1 MCVTVRSFR
10 AFRLSLGHLACLLF
24 GHFERLKHIGV
35 FCPVISDGPFSSNSS
50 RVSVRS
56 LRTAS
61 TLCVSVSGHFGLS
74 FALCAFVLS
83 FWTALTLCVFLTGH
97 FGFLS
102 NTLCVLTAT
111 FGFLSYTIG
120 VFHSVLRTG
129 FPSCEHLLCSR
140 PVISG
145 GFSILRLTSSSS
157 RASFFIIF
165 SIFDMVLARCA

>member
-10 AFRLSLGHLACLLF
+10 ALCLSLGHLACLLF
-24 GHFERLKHIGV
+24 GHFERLKHIRV
-35 FCPVISDGPFSSNSS
+35 FCPAISDGPPSSNSL

-56 LRTAS
+56 FRTAF
-61 TLCVSVSGHFGLS
+61 TLCVSGSGHFGFS
-74 FALCAFVLS
+74 FTLCAFVLS

-97 FGFLS
+97 FGFLA
-102 NTLCVLTAT
+102 NTLCVLTAH

-120 VFHSVLRTG
+120 VFLSVLRTR

-140 PVISG
+140 PVISD

-157 RASFFIIF
+157 RASLSIIF